1 VKRKL
6 LALAGLT
13 LLLSLPAMADEE
25 ETTGDLTQSVS
36 DLSSQTDDK
45 EKMDALGA
53 TRVEVSQIRSWI
65 SDATNS
71 IKEEAERKTRRI
83 FERIRAQLKLVDQLI
98 ALSKL
103 EDEASKLEQQ
113 VSETKQKAAAAKSEL
128 EEKKAKLRALKM
140 REKGE

>member
-6 LALAGLT
+6 LAMVGLT
-13 LLLSLPAMADEE
+13 LLSSLPAMADEE
-25 ETTGDLTQSVS
+25 ESGDLKQSVS
-36 DLSSQTDDK
+36 DLSAQTDDK
-45 EKMDALGA
+45 EKMDTLGA
-53 TRVEVSQIRSWI
+53 TRVEVSQIRNWI

-98 ALSKL
+98 ALSKV

-113 VSETKQKAAAAKSEL
+113 VSAVKQKAAAAKSEL
-128 EEKKAKLRALKM
+128 EEKRAKLRALKM
-140 REKGE
+140 KEKGE